1 MCLIAWNLVKEVVY
15 LIKIRLHGVEEEIQE
30 CLAELESNK
39 NFKILSVSEFYKDR
53 GNSIYYRCY
62 IDAEMV

>member
-1 MCLIAWNLVKEVVY
+1 MVY

-30 CLAELESNK
+30 FLAELESNK

-53 GNSIYYRCY
+53 GNSVYYRCY